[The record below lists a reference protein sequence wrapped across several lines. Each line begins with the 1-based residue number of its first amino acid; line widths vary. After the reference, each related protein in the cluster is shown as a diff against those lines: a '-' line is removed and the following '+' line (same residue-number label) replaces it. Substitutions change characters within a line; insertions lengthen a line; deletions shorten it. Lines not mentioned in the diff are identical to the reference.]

1 MTSKVRS
8 ENVVRNAHQESGF
21 RLSRWVRANAIGLGV
36 AYGLWALFGDGVE
49 ALFGVDHDSPVQFI
63 AVMVGLAIGAA
74 LFVELRRRALAPH
87 IDGSMKLA
95 LAAGVSL
102 MLGVVVGFGV
112 AGPPFD
118 FVLGVISLGTIGGA
132 VQWRTVRDQLP
143 RTGGLLLANI
153 GGWLLA
159 GVAVTATAFLAGD
172 TIDAAFGSELTGFV
186 AILTVLGLIGGAVGG
201 VIEGAAL
208 RRRLDGGS

>member
-1 MTSKVRS
+1 MMSRVGS
-8 ENVVRNAHQESGF
+8 EDVVRNDHQESVF
-21 RLSRWVRANAIGLGV
+21 RLDRWVGANAIGLGV

-63 AVMVGLAIGAA
+63 AVMAGLAIGAA
-74 LFVELRRRALAPH
+74 LFVELRRRVLAPH
-87 IDGSMKLA
+87 IDGSLKLA
-95 LAAGVSL
+95 LAAGFAL
-102 MLGVVVGFGV
+102 MVGVIVGFGV

-143 RTGGLLLANI
+143 RSGGLLLASI

-159 GVAVTATAFLAGD
+159 GVAVTATAFVAGD
-172 TIDAAFGSELTGFV
+172 AIDGAFGSGLTGFV
-186 AILTVLGLIGGAVGG
+186 AILTVLGLVGGAVGG

-208 RRRLDGGS
+208 RRRLDG

>member
-1 MTSKVRS
+1 MASKVRS
-8 ENVVRNAHQESGF
+8 ENVVRNDHQESGF

-74 LFVELRRRALAPH
+74 LFVELRRRVLAPH

-95 LAAGVSL
+95 LAAGVAL
-102 MLGVVVGFGV
+102 ILGVIVGFGV

-143 RTGGLLLANI
+143 RPGGLLLANI

-172 TIDAAFGSELTGFV
+172 TIDAAFGSGLTGFV